1 MKTVK
6 NKFEEFTNELSKYKS
21 KSIEDDYARLMET
34 YDRKKALLSVAHY
47 VYEDSFDEVSYD
59 DIKGLKKNALLKMI
73 KEEMIERDGSDI
85 HNFDPDEDS
94 YSRDD

>member
-6 NKFEEFTNELSKYKS
+6 NEFEEFNNQLSKYKS
-21 KSIEDDYARLMET
+21 ESIANDYAELMET
-34 YDRKKALLSVAHY
+34 YDRKKALLTVAYY
-47 VYEDSFDEVSYD
+47 VYEDSFDEVNYD

-85 HNFDPDEDS
+85 YDFDSDEDT